1 MQKITDI
8 KSIKVIQAPLA
19 GISDVVFRG
28 MIRKYGSKCLMT
40 TEMLSSEMICNNP
53 DINKQRILKFEDFEY
68 PLSFQLVGHKID
80 KMTTIETMNRAKL
93 HESIINNSQMT
104 FARSG
109 GNGGQNVNKVN
120 TKVHLVVP
128 VTSLGGLTD
137 AEVIRL
143 RSKLAAIINK
153 EDCLFLDV
161 DDERYQERNRE
172 IALSRLE
179 NRILQALVI
188 PKKRIKTKPTR
199 TSKERKLK
207 LKKIRS
213 EIKKNRGKIW

>member
-1 MQKITDI
+1 
-8 KSIKVIQAPLA
+8 
-19 GISDVVFRG
+19 
-28 MIRKYGSKCLMT
+28 
-40 TEMLSSEMICNNP
+40 
-53 DINKQRILKFEDFEY
+53 
-68 PLSFQLVGHKID
+68 
-80 KMTTIETMNRAKL
+80 MNRTKL

-120 TKVHLVVP
+120 TKVHMVMPL
-128 VTSLGGLTD
+128 SAIGGLTEIE
-137 AEVIRL
+137 AARL
-143 RSKLAAIINK
+143 RVKLSSIINK

-179 NRILQALVI
+179 NKIVQALII
-188 PKKRIKTKPTR
+188 PKKRIKTKPTKA
-199 TSKERKLK
+199 SKERKLK

-213 EIKKNRGKIW
+213 EIKRNRGKIW